1 MAPTLAGEG
10 VAVESVAGKRELE
23 LQLEAAELSAL
34 ASGDLPRTVSD
45 YLPEARLPLTQA
57 PIAFASFA
65 PPTPTAR
72 LGWRSRLDR

>member
-1 MAPTLAGEG
+1 MAPTLAREG

-23 LQLEAAELSAL
+23 LQLEVAELSAL

-45 YLPEARLPLTQA
+45 YLPEARLSLTQA

-65 PPTPTAR
+65 PPTADGSIG
-72 LGWRSRLDR
+72 LA